1 MTKRNK
7 LTLSD
12 VDDGE
17 FFQLCDL
24 ITSLGGDPWIV
35 INKELSEEGTIEEL
49 RSYSQSL
56 WEKEHGWTY
65 GKQK

>member
-1 MTKRNK
+1 MIKRNK

-24 ITSLGGDPWIV
+24 ITSLGGGSLDY
-35 INKELSEEGTIEEL
+35 NK
-49 RSYSQSL
+49 
-56 WEKEHGWTY
+56 
-65 GKQK
+65 